1 MFAVSF
7 AVMALSAW
15 FGALAVKRQYLSAEV
30 HDDFEVVK
38 ASALT
43 LLALII
49 GFSFSMAINRYDQRK
64 NFEEAE
70 ANAIGTE
77 YLRADLL
84 PAAAAEKVR
93 GLLRRYTQQRILYYT
108 APDEQ
113 MDEILAETGR
123 LQGELWRAVAAP
135 AAARQTPVMAIVAA
149 GMNDVINAQGYTQAA
164 WWNRIPQ
171 SAWVLMVAMAVC
183 ANFLVGV
190 GASSK
195 GKQSVLLFVL
205 PFIAAIAFLLI
216 ADIDAPRGGFILVVP
231 QNLQALALQLGVP

>member
-1 MFAVSF
+1 
-7 AVMALSAW
+7 MALSAW
-15 FGALAVKRQYLSAEV
+15 AGALAVKQQYLSGQV
-30 HDDFEVVK
+30 HKDFDVVK

-64 NFEEAE
+64 NYEEAE

-84 PAAAAEKVR
+84 PAAEAEKVR
-93 GLLRRYTQQRILYYT
+93 GLLRSYTKQRILYYT
-108 APDEQ
+108 APDERH
-113 MDEILAETGR
+113 MDGILAETAR
-123 LQGELWRAVAAP
+123 LQGELWRTVAVP
-135 AAARQTPVMAIVAA
+135 AAARQTQIMALVAA

-164 WWNRIPQ
+164 WWNRIPK
-171 SAWVLMVAMAVC
+171 SAWVLMVAMALC
-183 ANFLVGV
+183 SNFLVGV
-190 GASSK
+190 GASNK
-195 GKQSVLLFVL
+195 GKQSILLFVL
-205 PFIAAIAFLLI
+205 PFIVAIAFLLI